1 MAKKTFFSAVW
12 KSCSRFFVCIRSLAI
27 DKLIHVYR
35 ILYNLRSLQ
44 IRLAKAKDDLLMYIY
59 WIIIGNINITQFEVL
74 SMFCQEKSGEKRFD
88 YDSTILCQTGGFGV
102 RDVI

>member
-1 MAKKTFFSAVW
+1 
-12 KSCSRFFVCIRSLAI
+12 
-27 DKLIHVYR
+27 
-35 ILYNLRSLQ
+35 
-44 IRLAKAKDDLLMYIY
+44 MYIY

-88 YDSTILCQTGGFGV
+88 YDSTILCQTGGIGV